1 MNWGK
6 GITIVIILFI
16 GWIAFLIYKTGEVTS
31 EMVTDNYYEKELVYE
46 KVIQAKRNVQQLSA
60 LPTISQQQNNV
71 LITFPKE
78 VTTAATGNIIFYR
91 PNNPQQDKKYTI
103 TINDNN
109 AQNIATTDLTKGVY
123 QIQLTWQQNNTP
135 YYYEQNIFI
144 E

>member
-71 LITFPKE
+71 LITFPEE
-78 VTTAATGNIIFYR
+78 VTTAATGNIVFYR

-103 TINDNN
+103 TINNNN
-109 AQNIATTDLTKGVY
+109 AQNIATSDLTKGVY
-123 QIQLTWQQNNTP
+123 QIQLTWQQNNIP
-135 YYYEQNIFI
+135 YYYEKNIFI